1 MLCRAHFSCRSTCR
15 LRRDPARTC
24 PDVSRASSQKN
35 LREKARREKAAAKR
49 ERREATAAEAAAS
62 APVEPSAGD
71 QPKVLAE
78 LAELHEQY
86 EADQIDFDEFES
98 RKQALLGQLHV

>member
-1 MLCRAHFSCRSTCR
+1 
-15 LRRDPARTC
+15 
-24 PDVSRASSQKN
+24 VSRASSQKN

-62 APVEPSAGD
+62 APVEVSPGD
-71 QPKVLAE
+71 QPQVLAE

-86 EADQIDFDEFES
+86 DAEQIDFEEFES
-98 RKQALLGQLHV
+98 RKRELLGRLHV

>member
-1 MLCRAHFSCRSTCR
+1 MPCRAHISCRSTCR
-15 LRRDPARTC
+15 LRRDSPSG

-62 APVEPSAGD
+62 APVEEISVGD

-78 LAELHEQY
+78 LAELHERY
-86 EADQIDFDEFES
+86 EADQIDFEEFES